1 MPGVQIQQQT
11 ANSLNVEMRAGSGVF
26 GTSTYI
32 MRDNRGLITPAAGT
46 FFSFQQ
52 GLSNLDLASVE
63 VVRGAAGVL
72 IWAWCNVWCCS
83 L

>member
-1 MPGVQIQQQT
+1 
-11 ANSLNVEMRAGSGVF
+11 
-26 GTSTYI
+26 

-72 IWAWCNVWCCS
+72 YGPGVTSGVVHFRSKVLSTIQEILHLFGVEK
-83 L
+83 